1 MKKIVLTFGLIS
13 GAILSVFMFSTLPFI
28 EQIGFEYGAV
38 IGYTAMVLAFLFVFF
53 GIRSYRENIG
63 DGYITFGRAF
73 KVGILIM
80 VIATICYVISWQI
93 VYHNFMP
100 NFADKYIAY
109 TLEKMR
115 ASGASAETLAAE
127 AARMDT
133 FKVYYQMPIVSISL
147 TFIEP
152 LTVGL
157 PMTLISAAILRRRRK
172 EDLLEP
178 EQLKQSV
185 A

>member
-13 GAILSVFMFSTLPFI
+13 GAILAVFMFTTVPFM
-28 EQIGFEYGAV
+28 ESIGFEYGAV

-53 GIRSYRENIG
+53 GIRSYRENVG

-80 VIATICYVISWQI
+80 AIASVCYVIAWQI
-93 VYHNFMP
+93 VYYNFLP
-100 NFADKYIAY
+100 NFADQYIAY
-109 TLEKMR
+109 TLEQLR
-115 ASGASAETLAAE
+115 ASGASAETVAAE
-127 AARMDT
+127 AAKMET
-133 FKVYYQMPIVSISL
+133 FKVYYSMPIVNISL

-172 EDLLEP
+172 EALVEP
-178 EQLKQSV
+178 ELEHS
-185 A
+185 AA